1 MISLWCCYFLNQV
14 FARCHHSFG
23 FTEDLRLEHE
33 RVQKK
38 YIAMTKALIES
49 VDVDGFRHSI
59 GGPGAGALKDVW
71 WAFALVFNIHR
82 GNFFGWH
89 KLEQL
94 VQATFCWRQG
104 HTSWCPSDPSDPAAG
119 FSWSPTAFIGCEF
132 LTGWIIHHDLNPTLT
147 KPGKV
152 VSQFWANDEQTSPR
166 SKWSSHPLRCG
177 HAHAGSLELLQ
188 GLGSRHAGTRQELG
202 EGLGNSMGWV
212 WKWGPCVL
220 LVRKTLSRPFPIQ
233 LVEPVIIQPWW
244 WKI

>member
-1 MISLWCCYFLNQV
+1 MAFV
-14 FARCHHSFG
+14 
-23 FTEDLRLEHE
+23 TRL
-33 RVQKK
+33 
-38 YIAMTKALIES
+38 
-49 VDVDGFRHSI
+49 